1 MQDLERETKLLPK
14 HLAILAPIGT
24 NTWFPQS
31 LCINVTANKSPFHF
45 TENFEI
51 KKKTKNDT
59 DPQQWIGSVCVCVLF
74 HMNTGLNWSSVFT

>member
-45 TENFEI
+45 TENFEEI
-51 KKKTKNDT
+51 KKKQKTIQT
-59 DPQQWIGSVCVCVLF
+59 HSSGLAVFVCVCC
-74 HMNTGLNWSSVFT
+74 FT